1 MSQRAKT
8 KNQMNHNRQLEYLR
22 KGVVMIPTLRE
33 EFKARK
39 GNKND

>member
-33 EFKARK
+33 EIKKKERK
-39 GNKND
+39 

>member
-33 EFKARK
+33 EVK
-39 GNKND
+39 NKKKENN